1 VKNVK
6 GVVTMPV
13 FDSLLTKLS
22 QVNLSDINHELGKAK
37 ESLVFESGAAIG
49 SFREAASQGK
59 SLIRSESTR
68 FGSFLGGGEGG
79 AGLPKSTSMPH
90 LSPAP
95 PSKCRPCRSKYKYR
109 SSNIPSDNL
118 TSPESLLHEESV
130 VDRFIKV
137 VGAEDD
143 RGVVKG
149 ERKGMSKSK
158 SSSSPTANISTR
170 EDIRKKLA
178 SWGEEEEEDEE
189 EEEVENN
196 NLEICFFNETASD
209 DEEEVTRNPLDED
222 DEDEDYFEEERS
234 DKGLPRSKSEGFSL
248 RADPLLQPESNQ
260 LSEREARRKKQLQ
273 NSARLALA
281 QCSSVARRQ
290 VSLERQERN
299 CNSRLHKLL
308 GVSDAELTPK
318 LLSTYNINT
327 LQVIVNDFRERIEQY
342 NGELVQMLIE
352 KDELQQE
359 QEGVLM
365 DIEDL
370 GCEE

>member
-1 VKNVK
+1 
-6 GVVTMPV
+6 MPV

-37 ESLVFESGAAIG
+37 ESLVFESGAAMG

-68 FGSFLGGGEGG
+68 FGSFLGGSGG
-79 AGLPKSTSMPH
+79 DAGLPKSTSMPH

-95 PSKCRPCRSKYKYR
+95 SSKCRPCRSKYKYR

-137 VGAEDD
+137 VGADDD
-143 RGVVKG
+143 RGGVKG
-149 ERKGMSKSK
+149 ERKGMRTSK
-158 SSSSPTANISTR
+158 SSSSPTANSTR

-178 SWGEEEEEDEE
+178 SWGEEEEDEDG

-209 DEEEVTRNPLDED
+209 DEEEVTRNPLE
-222 DEDEDYFEEERS
+222 EEEEEEDYFEEERS
-234 DKGLPRSKSEGFSL
+234 GGRGMSRSKSEGFSL
-248 RADPLLQPESNQ
+248 RGDPLLLQPESNQ
-260 LSEREARRKKQLQ
+260 ASERESRRKRQLQ

-308 GVSDAELTPK
+308 GVNDAELTPR

>member
-1 VKNVK
+1 
-6 GVVTMPV
+6 MPV

-22 QVNLSDINHELGKAK
+22 QVNLSDLNHELGKAK
-37 ESLVFESGAAIG
+37 ESLVFESGAAMG

-68 FGSFLGGGEGG
+68 FGSFLGGSS
-79 AGLPKSTSMPH
+79 ATGLPKSTSLPQ

-95 PSKCRPCRSKYKYR
+95 SSKCLPCRSKYKYR
-109 SSNIPSDNL
+109 SSTAVPSDHV
-118 TSPESLLHEESV
+118 TSPQSLLHEESV

-143 RGVVKG
+143 LGGRKD
-149 ERKGMSKSK
+149 ERKGVRKSK
-158 SSSSPTANISTR
+158 NSASSSTSISTR

-189 EEEVENN
+189 EVVDEVENN

-209 DEEEVTRNPLDED
+209 EDEEVTRNPLAEEEDGDED
-222 DEDEDYFEEERS
+222 DYFDGEHRG
-234 DKGLPRSKSEGFSL
+234 GLPSMPRSKSEGFSL
-248 RADPLLQPESNQ
+248 RAADPLLHPESKK
-260 LSEREARRKKQLQ
+260 LSEHEARRKRQLQ

-281 QCSSVARRQ
+281 QCSAVARRQ
-290 VSLERQERN
+290 VLLEREEKN

-308 GVSDAELTPK
+308 GVTDDELTPK
-318 LLSTYNINT
+318 LLSTYNINI

-370 GCEE
+370 GCEQ

>member
-1 VKNVK
+1 
-6 GVVTMPV
+6 M
-13 FDSLLTKLS
+13 
-22 QVNLSDINHELGKAK
+22 
-37 ESLVFESGAAIG
+37 
-49 SFREAASQGK
+49 
-59 SLIRSESTR
+59 
-68 FGSFLGGGEGG
+68 GGM
-79 AGLPKSTSMPH
+79 KM
-90 LSPAP
+90 
-95 PSKCRPCRSKYKYR
+95 
-109 SSNIPSDNL
+109 
-118 TSPESLLHEESV
+118 
-130 VDRFIKV
+130 
-137 VGAEDD
+137 
-143 RGVVKG
+143 
-149 ERKGMSKSK
+149 SK
-158 SSSSPTANISTR
+158 SSSSTTANISTR

-178 SWGEEEEEDEE
+178 SWGEEEEDEEEEE

-209 DEEEVTRNPLDED
+209 DEEEVTRNPLEDED
-222 DEDEDYFEEERS
+222 EEEDYFEEAGR
-234 DKGLPRSKSEGFSL
+234 GGGRLPRSKSEGFSL
-248 RADPLLQPESNQ
+248 RADPLLLPESNQ
-260 LSEREARRKKQLQ
+260 LSEREAQRKKQLQ

>member
-1 VKNVK
+1 M
-6 GVVTMPV
+6 G
-13 FDSLLTKLS
+13 
-22 QVNLSDINHELGKAK
+22 
-37 ESLVFESGAAIG
+37 
-49 SFREAASQGK
+49 
-59 SLIRSESTR
+59 
-68 FGSFLGGGEGG
+68 
-79 AGLPKSTSMPH
+79 
-90 LSPAP
+90 
-95 PSKCRPCRSKYKYR
+95 RSKYKYR

-137 VGAEDD
+137 VGADDD
-143 RGVVKG
+143 RGGVKG
-149 ERKGMSKSK
+149 ERKGMRTSK
-158 SSSSPTANISTR
+158 SSSSPTANSTR
-170 EDIRKKLA
+170 DDIRKKLA
-178 SWGEEEEEDEE
+178 SWGEEEEDEDE

-209 DEEEVTRNPLDED
+209 DEEEVTRNPLE
-222 DEDEDYFEEERS
+222 EEEEEEDYFEEERS
-234 DKGLPRSKSEGFSL
+234 GGRGMSRSKSEGFSL
-248 RADPLLQPESNQ
+248 RGDPLLVQPESNQ
-260 LSEREARRKKQLQ
+260 ASERESRRKRQLQ

-308 GVSDAELTPK
+308 GVNDAELTPR

>member
-1 VKNVK
+1 
-6 GVVTMPV
+6 
-13 FDSLLTKLS
+13 
-22 QVNLSDINHELGKAK
+22 
-37 ESLVFESGAAIG
+37 
-49 SFREAASQGK
+49 
-59 SLIRSESTR
+59 
-68 FGSFLGGGEGG
+68 LGGGGG
-79 AGLPKSTSMPH
+79 GGGGLPKSTSMPH
-90 LSPAP
+90 LSPAAQ
-95 PSKCRPCRSKYKYR
+95 SKCRPCRSKYKYR

-118 TSPESLLHEESV
+118 ASPESILHEESV

-137 VGAEDD
+137 VGADDD
-143 RGVVKG
+143 RGSVKG
-149 ERKGMSKSK
+149 ERKGVRTSK
-158 SSSSPTANISTR
+158 SSSSTTAISTR

-178 SWGEEEEEDEE
+178 SWGEEEEDEDE

-209 DEEEVTRNPLDED
+209 DEEEVTRNPLE
-222 DEDEDYFEEERS
+222 EEDYFEEERR
-234 DKGLPRSKSEGFSL
+234 GGMPRSKSEGFSL
-248 RADPLLQPESNQ
+248 RGDPLLQPESNQ
-260 LSEREARRKKQLQ
+260 SSEREARRKKQLQ

-308 GVSDAELTPK
+308 GVSDAELTPT

-327 LQVIVNDFRERIEQY
+327 LQVIVNDFRERIEEY

>member
-1 VKNVK
+1 
-6 GVVTMPV
+6 MPV

-68 FGSFLGGGEGG
+68 FGSFLGGGGAGGAEGG

-149 ERKGMSKSK
+149 ERKGMRTSK
-158 SSSSPTANISTR
+158 SSSSPTAISTR

-178 SWGEEEEEDEE
+178 SWGEEEEDEDE

-209 DEEEVTRNPLDED
+209 DEEEVTRNPLEEEDE
-222 DEDEDYFEEERS
+222 EDYFEEERS
-234 DKGLPRSKSEGFSL
+234 VGRGGGLPRSKSEGFSL
-248 RADPLLQPESNQ
+248 RGDPLLQPESNQ

-308 GVSDAELTPK
+308 GVNDAELTPK